1 MVSFGFCLWQGGTRR
16 PAIGDLRVMRRS
28 EDAIQALRPSEPPPR
43 AGGRNEEPQPPHGQ
57 GAHHDLLYG
66 RGANLNSTT
75 LETGR
80 FSRRAMRHPA
90 RGTIAAAADV
100 CCAAQRRAWQFLATH
115 QPPHHPPLCFHLL
128 LATPPRPPAAV
139 RQGPTQDARGNS
151 TPPRAT
157 RGRLSA
163 HGPLGRTRT
172 RSSSRNDEPACFGSG
187 ASSGDECVS
196 LVPVAHATWMRSC
209 ERRGHVIILFPT
221 T

>member
-1 MVSFGFCLWQGGTRR
+1 MAFASGKVGRDVQPSVTFVSCGAQRTQSKLCGPASRPRERVDATRSR
-16 PAIGDLRVMRRS
+16 SRRM
-28 EDAIQALRPSEPPPR
+28 AR
-43 AGGRNEEPQPPHGQ
+43 

-75 LETGR
+75 SETGR

-139 RQGPTQDARGNS
+139 RQGPTRDAPATARPPVLPAGALLHDWLLS
-151 TPPRAT
+151 TA
-157 RGRLSA
+157 
-163 HGPLGRTRT
+163 
-172 RSSSRNDEPACFGSG
+172 
-187 ASSGDECVS
+187 V
-196 LVPVAHATWMRSC
+196 
-209 ERRGHVIILFPT
+209 
-221 T
+221 